1 VLDVASPD
9 LDPLASPSLRDRFP
23 QLQRAMDPGLM
34 AGQLGELLLDGT
46 GSAVLGC
53 ERPRAHVVDEA
64 CRIQYPLQVC
74 SASGELSTLLV
85 LATIFRRAV
94 DAGELHRSCLVPL
107 AARWAPDGEVG
118 SPQPN
123 PTGVIDGLAMAV
135 SVFPISHRLPTLVD
149 LTDERRASAM
159 VVAALPAGAGAGPV
173 TRIELARL
181 GRTTGCVLRYHL
193 GGEGDGAGPSAVLYA
208 KVGSAAMIDDV
219 RVGLE
224 GLAAR
229 RLPGQDRSEAGGGTL
244 ARTVSG
250 RGPLAGQPWSLAV
263 PTLLGHSAE
272 HQVMLLS
279 PVAGIRPRLASP
291 ADVDA
296 MVSMAAFAAATMHNA
311 PIRVGPTR
319 TMAGELAKAAAAVE
333 AIRNDAP
340 VLAGWLTDA
349 IDAAA
354 DLGQAAPNQPVGL
367 AHGDFT
373 PSQLLVH
380 QTRVGVL
387 DFDGVCRADPALDL
401 GRFLA
406 YLQVAA
412 AKADLSTGPTL
423 FADLVAVYRSAG
435 GAEVS
440 EATVEV
446 YAQLSLILMA
456 VHSWQRL
463 KAGRVRLVCRVL
475 AQHLVA
481 GTAVVASG

>member
-1 VLDVASPD
+1 MLDVASSD
-9 LDPLASPSLRDRFP
+9 LDPLASLSLGERFP
-23 QLQRAMDPGLM
+23 QLERAMDPGVM

-46 GSAVLGC
+46 GLAVLGC

-74 SASGELSTLLV
+74 SATGELSTLLV
-85 LATIFRRAV
+85 LATMFGRAV
-94 DAGELHRSCLVPL
+94 DADELHRSCLVPL
-107 AARWAPDGEVG
+107 AARWAPDGGVG
-118 SPQPN
+118 RPQPN

-159 VVAALPAGAGAGPV
+159 VVAALRAGAGPV

-224 GLAAR
+224 GLAGQP
-229 RLPGQDRSEAGGGTL
+229 LPGQDRSEADGGNL
-244 ARTVSG
+244 ARPVPG

-263 PTLLGHSAE
+263 PTLLGHSPE
-272 HQVMLLS
+272 HQAMLLS
-279 PVAGIRPRLASP
+279 PVAGIRPRLASR

-296 MVSMAAFAAATMHNA
+296 MVSMAAFAAARIHTA

-319 TMAGELAKAAAAVE
+319 TMAGELVKAASAVE

-340 VLAGWLTDA
+340 VLARWLTDA
-349 IDAAA
+349 LDGAA
-354 DLGQAAPNQPVGL
+354 DLGQAAPNQPVGP

-373 PSQLLVH
+373 PSQLLVD

-406 YLQVAA
+406 YLRVAA
-412 AKADLSTGPTL
+412 AKAGLSTGPTL
-423 FADLVAVYRSAG
+423 VADLVAAYRSAG
-435 GAEVS
+435 GAGMS

-463 KAGRVRLVCRVL
+463 KAGRVRLVCRML
-475 AQHLVA
+475 AQHRVA
-481 GTAVVASG
+481 GAAGVASG

>member
-1 VLDVASPD
+1 
-9 LDPLASPSLRDRFP
+9 
-23 QLQRAMDPGLM
+23 
-34 AGQLGELLLDGT
+34 
-46 GSAVLGC
+46 
-53 ERPRAHVVDEA
+53 
-64 CRIQYPLQVC
+64 
-74 SASGELSTLLV
+74 
-85 LATIFRRAV
+85 
-94 DAGELHRSCLVPL
+94 
-107 AARWAPDGEVG
+107 
-118 SPQPN
+118 
-123 PTGVIDGLAMAV
+123 
-135 SVFPISHRLPTLVD
+135 
-149 LTDERRASAM
+149 
-159 VVAALPAGAGAGPV
+159 
-173 TRIELARL
+173 
-181 GRTTGCVLRYHL
+181 
-193 GGEGDGAGPSAVLYA
+193 
-208 KVGSAAMIDDV
+208 
-219 RVGLE
+219 
-224 GLAAR
+224 
-229 RLPGQDRSEAGGGTL
+229 
-244 ARTVSG
+244 VSG
-250 RGPLAGQPWSLAV
+250 RGLLAGQPWSLAV

-272 HQVMLLS
+272 HQAMLLS

-291 ADVDA
+291 ADVDV

-373 PSQLLVH
+373 PSQLLVD

-406 YLQVAA
+406 YLRVAA

-423 FADLVAVYRSAG
+423 VAGLVAAYRSAG
-435 GAEVS
+435 GAEMS

-475 AQHLVA
+475 AQQLVA
-481 GTAVVASG
+481 GPAGVASG